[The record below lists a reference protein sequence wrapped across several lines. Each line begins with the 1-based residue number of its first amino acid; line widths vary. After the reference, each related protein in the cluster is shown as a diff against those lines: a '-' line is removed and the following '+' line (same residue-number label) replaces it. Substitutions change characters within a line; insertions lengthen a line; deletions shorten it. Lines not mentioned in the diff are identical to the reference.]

1 LTGDLTKAQ
10 KSIVGFGGS
19 TSSALSNLAS
29 VATSAFAAVGLGL
42 AALTL
47 KGVSTFETVAGE
59 VRKLEGQ
66 LGTTAEQASV
76 LRAQGQALGVGV
88 DQLSTGFG
96 ILSKHLVA
104 NDDVLQQYGIDVVRT
119 ADGQIDF
126 QAVLAQLSATFGEM
140 GPGVDRTAAA
150 MNLFGRSGKAL
161 LPLLA
166 ANSDELATFAEHAAE
181 AGLIMS
187 QQDVDAAR
195 ALTIAQRELGAAWE
209 GLQVQLARAVIPML
223 TSLAEI
229 TTGLVRTMAPFL
241 PLVRNVGL
249 AFAGW
254 KALTF
259 IPELLLEIA
268 QRLDDLD
275 LTSSAS
281 QVLELAVGAEG
292 LGVAFTTAATAAAA
306 FAVAFAG
313 LTAAVAA
320 WDPLGLAEDTVKLRD
335 SMTVTTKT
343 FGNSEIILG
352 RVAVS
357 SNLVREGTLGA
368 AQSMGEMQQKAGLA
382 QAGITNLSG
391 AMENEKQVVDAVTL
405 ALRSQ
410 LDALLALASP
420 TFALIEAVRADKEA
434 EDRLAAAHHALNVLR
449 DKGAQGT
456 FKYRD
461 ALKEVDAASLNAV
474 EAQTSL
480 FGAVRQFQ
488 QEVANGNAT
497 RREAITAI
505 KDLGK
510 EAGLSGKEIRAL
522 VDDVKAG
529 IGGATAFAR
538 QHAPEIGAALAQG
551 VVLGITTHSELI
563 SVAAAQ
569 AVHDAIAAAKREA
582 EAESPSKKMA
592 ELGHDLMEGLKNGI
606 TDKDRQ
612 VAQAVT
618 DSIGKMLDA
627 AKSAISDFRSKM
639 RDFAGGISGGFA
651 SFSDFV
657 GGFGQGENPLGIQD
671 FLSSQLAGAQ
681 GFADVL
687 DALKRQGASKGLLS
701 QIAGAG
707 PEGLGF
713 AQALLQ
719 GGPELVEQ
727 ASQQLAA
734 INRIADHEG
743 GVLSKDF
750 FGNKMDKLQGRA
762 DRIAELLAEANRLQ
776 SGQGGDITLVID
788 GKVLAKVTRD
798 QLVKLGNR
806 NAGTGLN

>member
-1 LTGDLTKAQ
+1 MSNFA
-10 KSIVGFGGS
+10 SI
-19 TSSALSNLAS
+19 
-29 VATSAFAAVGLGL
+29 ATSAFAAVGVGL

-47 KGVSTFETVAGE
+47 KGVATFETVAGE

-88 DQLSTGFG
+88 DQLSMGFG
-96 ILSKHLVA
+96 ALAKHLVA
-104 NDDVLQQYGIDVVRT
+104 NDDVIKQYGIDVVRT

-126 QAVLAQLSATFGEM
+126 QAILAQLSTTFGEM
-140 GPGVDRTAAA
+140 GPGVERTAAS
-150 MNLFGRSGKAL
+150 MNLFGKSGKAL
-161 LPLLA
+161 TPLLA
-166 ANSDELATFAEHAAE
+166 ANSDELATFAANAE
-181 AGLIMS
+181 KAGLIMS

-195 ALTIAQRELGAAWE
+195 ALTIAQRELGMAWQ
-209 GLQVQLARAVIPML
+209 GLQIQLARAVIPML

-229 TTGLVRTMAPFL
+229 STGLVRTLAPFL
-241 PLVRNVGL
+241 PLVRNIGL
-249 AFAGW
+249 AFAAW

-259 IPELLLEIA
+259 IPELLLNIA
-268 QRLDDLD
+268 SALDDVIGAGDIAAKVLD
-275 LTSSAS
+275 LA
-281 QVLELAVGAEG
+281 AGAEG
-292 LGVAFTTAATAAAA
+292 LGIAFSAAATSAAA
-306 FAVAFAG
+306 FTVAFAG
-313 LTAAVAA
+313 LTAALAA
-320 WDPLGLAEDTVKLRD
+320 WDPLGLAGDTAALRD
-335 SMTVTTKT
+335 SMTVATKT
-343 FGNSEIILG
+343 FGDSEIVLG

-357 SNLVREGTLGA
+357 SNLVREGTSAA

-434 EDRLAAAHHALNVLR
+434 EDRLAAAHHALNLLR
-449 DKGAQGT
+449 DKGVQGT
-456 FKYRD
+456 FKYRE
-461 ALKEVDAASLNAV
+461 ALAEVDAASLGAV
-474 EAQTSL
+474 EAQASL
-480 FGAVRQFQ
+480 FGAVRQLQ
-488 QEVANGNAT
+488 QEIADGNAT

-510 EAGLSGKEIRAL
+510 EAGLSGKEIRGL

-529 IGGATAFAR
+529 ISGATAYAR
-538 QHAPEIGAALAQG
+538 QHAPEIGTALAQG
-551 VVLGITTHSELI
+551 VVLGITTHSEVI

-582 EAESPSKKMA
+582 GAQSPSKKMM

-606 TDKDRQ
+606 GDKDRA
-612 VAQAVT
+612 VAQAIT

-627 AKSAISDFRSKM
+627 AKTALGDFRSKM
-639 RDFAGGISGGFA
+639 RDFAGGISGGFS
-651 SFSDFV
+651 SFSDLV
-657 GGFGQGENPLGIQD
+657 GGFGEGEVPIQQ
-671 FLSSQLAGAQ
+671 FLASQVSGAQ

-701 QIAGAG
+701 QVAGAG

-719 GGPELVEQ
+719 GGPALVEQ

-762 DRIAELLAEANRLQ
+762 DRIAELLAEANKLQ
-776 SGQGGDITLVID
+776 SGNGGDITLMLD
-788 GKVLAKVTRD
+788 GQVLAKVTRN
-798 QLVKLGNR
+798 QLLKLGNR
-806 NAGTGLN
+806 NAGTGL